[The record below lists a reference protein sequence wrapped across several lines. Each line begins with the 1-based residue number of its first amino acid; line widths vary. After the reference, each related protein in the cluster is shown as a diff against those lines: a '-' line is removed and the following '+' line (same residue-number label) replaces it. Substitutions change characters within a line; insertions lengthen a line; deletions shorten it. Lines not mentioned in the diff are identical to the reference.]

1 MPETV
6 LGHVS
11 SPFHPRRSGSA
22 FAVLDGTIIGP
33 QDSIV
38 AFFAVVVGVGCV
50 WLVLLGVVWVF
61 STRRC
66 LVGFLGVCG
75 VFGGGGFAWVWWV
88 VYVVLLLPLA
98 GRPSSGGVVLRVCGG
113 GLRTQERVC
122 TTSFIV
128 NDCQSGPRFRA
139 GCLIVLRGSPRGR
152 LMGVGVFVRVAFP
165 Y

>member
-1 MPETV
+1 MGIRDGDAFQTG
-6 LGHVS
+6 LRITNMDRR
-11 SPFHPRRSGSA
+11 HPTCR
-22 FAVLDGTIIGP
+22 
-33 QDSIV
+33 
-38 AFFAVVVGVGCV
+38 GVGCCCWG
-50 WLVLLGVVWVF
+50 WLCLVGVCWVLLGVF

-66 LVGFLGVCG
+66 LVGFPGVCG
-75 VFGGGGFAWVWWV
+75 VFGGGGVAWVWVV

-98 GRPSSGGVVLRVCGG
+98 GRLPSGGWFCRVCGG

-128 NDCQSGPRFRA
+128 NDCQSGPRFRV
-139 GCLIVLRGSPRGR
+139 GLLIVLRGSPRGR